1 MSKLHTTNYFNTFIE
16 ISEDCPVFGSE
27 IPKEKAG
34 NKSVA
39 LLQFEMISHNPYQF
53 TSDEVLFHIHALR
66 NNLSPNDENREIFF
80 SKGQPCFRA
89 SPLTKRYGWGIHF
102 DEEGKMALYNLDAPE
117 YQKLKQDVV
126 LTHLKAMRNKRL

>member
-1 MSKLHTTNYFNTFIE
+1 MKHTTNYYSTFLE
-16 ISEDCPVFGSE
+16 VSEDCPIFESE

-39 LLQFEMISHNPYQF
+39 LLQFEMISHNPYKF
-53 TSDEVLFHIHALR
+53 TSDEVLFHIYAMR
-66 NNLSPNDENREIFF
+66 NDLPANESNREDFF

-102 DEEGKMALYNLDAPE
+102 DENSKMALYNLDSPE
-117 YQKLKQDVV
+117 YQKLKSDNSLKHV
-126 LTHLKAMRNKRL
+126 KAMRNKKL